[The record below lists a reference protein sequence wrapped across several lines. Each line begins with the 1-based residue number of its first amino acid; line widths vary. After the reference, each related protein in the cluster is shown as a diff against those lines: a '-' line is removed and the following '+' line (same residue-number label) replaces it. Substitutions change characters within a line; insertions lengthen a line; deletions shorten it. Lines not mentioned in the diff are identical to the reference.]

1 VEGITVKSISRKALA
16 ATLVGAAVA
25 AGAVALSTLTSATAA
40 PQAQPAGQSARI
52 IVGYRVDASAALSD
66 AAATQDAES
75 KTRGRGQ
82 GKLLRR
88 LSTGGALIDLGK
100 VDSGTV
106 DSVMAEYRKDPK
118 VAYVEPDLM
127 MQAQAV
133 DPNDPEYA
141 KQWDLFGA
149 TAGMNVPGA
158 WDQST
163 GSGVTVAVI
172 DTGYVAHS
180 DLAAQVV
187 PGYDFISDVNNAN
200 DGNGRDS
207 NSADPGDW
215 GAASDCFLGKDHNS
229 SWHGTHVA
237 GTIAA
242 QTNNNNGIAG
252 IAYNAKIQPVR
263 VLGRC
268 GGSTGDIADAITWAS
283 GGTVSGVPANPTP
296 AKVINMSLG
305 GQAACAT
312 TYQNAINGAV
322 GRGTTVVIAAGNSNM
337 DVANFT
343 PANCNNVVAVAS
355 SNRQGN
361 RAFYSNYGAKID
373 VTAPGGQ
380 VREES
385 DPAGSVTT
393 PQHGILSTVN
403 ASLTSPTT
411 ETLKPYMGT
420 SMAAPHVAGVVALM
434 LAKKATLTP
443 AEVESLLKAN
453 TRPLPGTC
461 TGGCGSGLVDTTKT
475 VNAVSGTQPGAV
487 TVANPGNKTGT
498 VGTALTITNS
508 ASGGTSPYSW
518 SATGLPAGL
527 SINSGTGT
535 ISGTPSAAGTSN
547 VTVTATDSSSPAK
560 TGSASFTITV
570 NPTGGGTCTAQTN
583 GADVSIPD
591 AGAAVTST
599 ITMSGCS
606 GNASATAKVEV
617 HIKHT
622 WRGDLV
628 IDLVAP
634 DGTAYRLKNSSSSD
648 SADNVDATYTVN
660 LSSEV
665 RNGAWKLKVQ
675 DVARYDTGNI
685 DTWTLTV

>member
-1 VEGITVKSISRKALA
+1 MKSIAKKALA
-16 ATLVGAAVA
+16 GTLVGAAVA
-25 AGAVALSTLTSATAA
+25 AGAVALSTMTSATAA
-40 PQAQPAGQSARI
+40 PQVQGQSARI
-52 IVGYRVDASAALSD
+52 IVGYKAEASAALSD
-66 AAATQDAES
+66 VAATQDAENKS
-75 KTRGRGQ
+75 RGKGH

-88 LSTGGALIDLGK
+88 LSTGGTVVDLGK

-106 DSVMAEYRKDPK
+106 ESVMAEYRKDPN

-127 MQAQAV
+127 MHAQA
-133 DPNDPEYA
+133 DPNDTEYA
-141 KQWDLFGA
+141 KQWDLFEA

-158 WDQST
+158 WAQST

-207 NSADPGDW
+207 DASDPGDW
-215 GAASDCFLGKDHNS
+215 GKATDCFLGKDHDS

-242 QTNNNNGIAG
+242 QTNNNKGVAG
-252 IAYNAKIQPVR
+252 IAYNAKIQPIR

-268 GGSTGDIADAITWAS
+268 GGSTSDIADAITWAS

-296 AKVINMSLG
+296 AKVLNLSLG
-305 GQAACAT
+305 GQSTCAT

-322 GRGTTVVIAAGNSNM
+322 NRGVTVVIAAGNSNM

-343 PANCNNVVAVAS
+343 PANCNNVVAVAAS
-355 SNRQGN
+355 DRGGDRS
-361 RAFYSNYGAKID
+361 FYSNFGAKID
-373 VTAPGGQ
+373 VTAPGGE
-380 VREES
+380 VRLET
-385 DPAGSVTT
+385 DPPGSVTT
-393 PQHGILSTVN
+393 PENGIWSTLN
-403 ASLTSPTT
+403 DSKTSPGN
-411 ETLKPYMGT
+411 EIYKPYMGT

-475 VNAVSGTQPGAV
+475 VNAVAGTQPGSVA
-487 TVANPGNKTGT
+487 VANPGNKTGT
-498 VGTALTITNS
+498 VGTALTVTNS
-508 ASGGTSPYSW
+508 ASGGTAPYSW

-527 SINSGTGT
+527 SINATNGT
-535 ISGTPSAAGTSN
+535 ISGTPTTAGTSN

-560 TGSASFTITV
+560 SGSASFSITI

-583 GADVSIPD
+583 GTDVAIPD

-599 ITMSGCS
+599 ITMANCS
-606 GNASATAKVEV
+606 GNASATSKVEV

-648 SADNVDATYTVN
+648 SADNVDTTYTVN
-660 LSSEV
+660 LSSEA

-685 DTWTLTV
+685 DTWTLTL